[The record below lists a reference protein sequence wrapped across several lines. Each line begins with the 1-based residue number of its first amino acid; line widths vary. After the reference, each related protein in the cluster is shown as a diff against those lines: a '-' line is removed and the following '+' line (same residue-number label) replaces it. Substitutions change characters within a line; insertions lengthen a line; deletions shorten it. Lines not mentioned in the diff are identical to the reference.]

1 MSGEILVIGSLNMDQ
16 VVVTPRLPLMGET
29 VLGNS
34 YSTYPGGK
42 GANQAIA
49 AARLGASVRM
59 VGCIG
64 QDTFGQS
71 LRENLVT
78 NKVDVSQL
86 KVSPNISTGTALIT
100 VDQSGRNTIIV
111 VPGANFDLLGQ
122 DIDALEKTMEGVSL
136 VVVQMEIPLA
146 TVWESI
152 LLAKKHAIPVVL
164 NPAPANTIPDEILNG
179 LDYLIPNDSELSL
192 LTNRPTGTLP
202 EIRSACAFLL
212 SKGVKRVILTRGEDG
227 CYYVEKEGEILLPAF
242 IVDSVDSTAAGDA
255 FIGGFASSIDK
266 GKDIQSALITGAAAG
281 ALSVTRAGA
290 QTSLP
295 TRQELE
301 NFLQIRN
308 NQEVDVNK

>member
-42 GANQAIA
+42 GANQAIS

-71 LRENLVT
+71 LRDNLVI
-78 NKVDVSQL
+78 NKVDVSHL

-136 VVVQMEIPLA
+136 VVVQMEIPLE

-152 LLAKKHAIPVVL
+152 LLARKHAIPVVL
-164 NPAPANTIPDEILNG
+164 NPAPANALPDNILNG
-179 LDYLIPNDSELSL
+179 LDYLIPNESELSL

-227 CYYVEKEGEILLPAF
+227 CYYVDKEGEILLPAF
-242 IVDSVDSTAAGDA
+242 TVDSVDSTAAGDA
-255 FIGGFASSIDK
+255 FIGGFASSIVK
-266 GKDIQSALITGAAAG
+266 GKDVQTALITGAAAG

-301 NFLQIRN
+301 NFLQI
-308 NQEVDVNK
+308 QK